1 MAWITMLNYET
12 GTIDYLE
19 TDVCYDDNTEIEE
32 YLIANHID
40 PNTVAYMSAE
50 HKLSVYDINLQE
62 IEKEF
67 E

>member
-19 TDVCYDDNTEIEE
+19 TDSFYDDNREIEE
-32 YLIANHID
+32 YLIDNHID
-40 PNTVAYMSAE
+40 PDTVAYMSTE
-50 HKLSVYDINLQE
+50 NKPLVYNVNLQE
-62 IEKEF
+62 TEEVF

>member
-19 TDVCYDDNTEIEE
+19 TGALYEDDEDIKEC
-32 YLIANHID
+32 LIANHID
-40 PNTVAYMSAE
+40 PDTVAYMSTE
-50 HKLSVYDINLQE
+50 NKPSVYNINLQE
-62 IEKEF
+62 IEEVF

>member
-19 TDVCYDDNTEIEE
+19 TDSFYDDNTEIEE

-40 PNTVAYMSAE
+40 PDTVAYMSTE
-50 HKLSVYDINLQE
+50 NKPSVYDINLQE
-62 IEKEF
+62 IEEVF

>member
-19 TDVCYDDNTEIEE
+19 TDSFYDNNREIEE

-40 PNTVAYMSAE
+40 PDTVDYMSTE
-50 HKLSVYDINLQE
+50 NKPLVYNVILQE
-62 IEKEF
+62 TEEVF

>member
-1 MAWITMLNYET
+1 MLNYET

-19 TDVCYDDNTEIEE
+19 TDVLYDDNTEIEE

-40 PNTVAYMSAE
+40 PDTVAHMSTE
-50 HKLSVYDINLQE
+50 NKPLVYNVNLQE
-62 IEKEF
+62 TEEVF

>member
-19 TDVCYDDNTEIEE
+19 TDSLYKDDEDIRE

-40 PNTVAYMSAE
+40 LDTVTYMSTE
-50 HKLSVYDINLQE
+50 NKPLVYNVNLQE
-62 IEKEF
+62 TEEVF

>member
-12 GTIDYLE
+12 GTVDYLE
-19 TDVCYDDNTEIEE
+19 TDSYYDDNTEIEE

-40 PNTVAYMSAE
+40 PDTVAYMSTE
-50 HKLSVYDINLQE
+50 HKPSVYDINLQE
-62 IEKEF
+62 IEEVF

>member
-19 TDVCYDDNTEIEE
+19 TDVYYDDYTEIEKC
-32 YLIANHID
+32 LIANHID
-40 PNTVAYMSAE
+40 PETVAYMSTE
-50 HKLSVYDINLQE
+50 SKPSVYNINLQE
-62 IEKEF
+62 TEEVF

>member
-19 TDVCYDDNTEIEE
+19 TDVLYDDNTEIEE

-40 PNTVAYMSAE
+40 TDTVAYMSTE
-50 HKLSVYDINLQE
+50 NKPLVYNVNLQE
-62 IEKEF
+62 TEEVF

>member
-19 TDVCYDDNTEIEE
+19 TDVLYDDNTEIEE
-32 YLIANHID
+32 CLIANHID
-40 PNTVAYMSAE
+40 PDTVAYMSTE
-50 HKLSVYDINLQE
+50 NKRLVYNVNLQE
-62 IEKEF
+62 TEEVF

>member
-19 TDVCYDDNTEIEE
+19 TDSFYDDNREIEE

-40 PNTVAYMSAE
+40 PDIVAYMSTE
-50 HKLSVYDINLQE
+50 NKPLVYNVNLQE
-62 IEKEF
+62 TEEVF